1 MVDIEEIKLKD
12 LKHIS
17 EISSYNNNFY
27 ILENKL
33 IHAISDD
40 DDTTE
45 LYEVNF
51 NKMQENYIGYCYTS
65 ERDIIHFDKEE

>member
-1 MVDIEEIKLKD
+1 MDKEEIKLEN
-12 LKHIS
+12 LKHIP
-17 EISSYNNNFY
+17 EISNYNNNFY

-40 DDTTE
+40 DNTTE

-51 NKMQENYIGYCYTS
+51 NKMEEFYIGYCYTS